1 MTVAIDENV
10 RQQFVEIVQDEDAD
24 DLLVRLAGE
33 AMLAKL
39 AKKRADGRMGWWTPR
54 ADNAQLK
61 AMLAGHVAKGDMVD
75 VLNIA
80 AMILVR
86 EKLYGDAA

>member
-1 MTVAIDENV
+1 MTLDDNV

-24 DLLVRLAGE
+24 ELLVRLAGE

-39 AKKRADGRMGWWTPR
+39 AKKRADGRMGWWTTN
-54 ADNAQLK
+54 ADNRHLK
-61 AMLAGHVAKGDMVD
+61 AMLEAHVAKGDMVD
-75 VLNIA
+75 VLNLA

-86 EKLYGDAA
+86 EKLYGEAA

>member
-1 MTVAIDENV
+1 VSQIDERV

-24 DLLVRLAGE
+24 ELLVKLAGE

-39 AKKRADGRMGWWTPR
+39 ARKRADGRMGWWTTNTTSGELR
-54 ADNAQLK
+54 S
-61 AMLAGHVAKGDMVD
+61 MLVEHIGKGDMVD

-80 AMILVR
+80 AMLLVR
-86 EKLYGDAA
+86 QKLYGESA

>member
-1 MTVAIDENV
+1 MSQPIDEQV

-24 DLLVRLAGE
+24 ELLVRIAGD

-39 AKKRADGRMGWWTPR
+39 AKKRADGRMGWWTTN
-54 ADNAQLK
+54 ADSSELRE
-61 AMLAGHVAKGDMVD
+61 MLERHVAKGDMVD

-80 AMILVR
+80 AMLLVR
-86 EKLYGDAA
+86 DKLYGETA

>member
-1 MTVAIDENV
+1 MGLAATRKAPRMSQIDENV

-39 AKKRADGRMGWWTPR
+39 AKKRADGRMGWWTTNTDSTQLL
-54 ADNAQLK
+54 ADA
-61 AMLAGHVAKGDMVD
+61 
-75 VLNIA
+75 
-80 AMILVR
+80 
-86 EKLYGDAA
+86 